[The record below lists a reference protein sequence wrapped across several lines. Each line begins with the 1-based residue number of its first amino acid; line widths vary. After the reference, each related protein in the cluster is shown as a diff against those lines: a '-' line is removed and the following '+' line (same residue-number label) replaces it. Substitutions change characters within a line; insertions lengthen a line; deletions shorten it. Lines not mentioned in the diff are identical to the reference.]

1 VRAVFVR
8 LPLIPHRNS
17 DLLTETLFYRIITTL
32 FEATYTI
39 TIPYLLTSMVLLRE
53 IISGGTLMKLIP
65 LHDWA
70 VIKPSAAEDVSAGGL
85 YLPDTAKEKPA
96 QGVVEAIGPGA
107 LEEEPYDKKKK
118 KDPKERKFIKTTIKP
133 GDYVLYEQY
142 AGQTYKVGDED
153 RVLVR
158 ERNILGM
165 LPGGAPKANPAPKP
179 LQLPATTSASRST
192 SIVPAGGTRAIT
204 ASGKKALAT
213 LSSVTP
219 KKPAQPK
226 KKAAKKAVKKAA
238 KKKAVAPAKKAAKK
252 AVPAKKKAAK
262 KTGKKGI
269 KKTAKKAKPAA
280 TKRKAA
286 KPAKKKR

>member
-1 VRAVFVR
+1 
-8 LPLIPHRNS
+8 
-17 DLLTETLFYRIITTL
+17 
-32 FEATYTI
+32 
-39 TIPYLLTSMVLLRE
+39 
-53 IISGGTLMKLIP
+53 MKLIP

-70 VIKPSAAEDVSAGGL
+70 VIKPSPADEVSAGGL

-118 KDPKERKFIKTTIKP
+118 KDPKDRKFIKTTVKP

-179 LQLPATTSASRST
+179 LQLPAATSDSRNT
-192 SIVPAGGTRAIT
+192 GIVRAAGTRALT
-204 ASGKKALAT
+204 TPGRKDLAT
-213 LSSVTP
+213 LLSTP
-219 KKPAQPK
+219 LRKPATPK
-226 KKAAKKAVKKAA
+226 KKAAKKALKKAA
-238 KKKAVAPAKKAAKK
+238 QKKAAAPAKKSAKK
-252 AVPAKKKAAK
+252 AAPAKKKTVK
-262 KTGKKGI
+262 KAV
-269 KKTAKKAKPAA
+269 KKTAKKAVKRAA
-280 TKRKAA
+280 KKA
-286 KPAKKKR
+286 KPAKKK

>member
-1 VRAVFVR
+1 
-8 LPLIPHRNS
+8 
-17 DLLTETLFYRIITTL
+17 
-32 FEATYTI
+32 
-39 TIPYLLTSMVLLRE
+39 
-53 IISGGTLMKLIP
+53 MKLIP

-70 VIKPSAAEDVSAGGL
+70 VIKPSPAEEVSAGGL

-118 KDPKERKFIKTTIKP
+118 KDPKDRKFIKTTVKP

-179 LQLPATTSASRST
+179 LQLPAST
-192 SIVPAGGTRAIT
+192 SGSRNTGIVRAVGTRALTT
-204 ASGKKALAT
+204 AGKKDLTT
-213 LSSVTP
+213 LLSTP
-219 KKPAQPK
+219 LRKPAKPK

-238 KKKAVAPAKKAAKK
+238 KKKAAAPAKKSAKK
-252 AVPAKKKAAK
+252 AAPAK
-262 KTGKKGI
+262 
-269 KKTAKKAKPAA
+269 KKTAKKAVKKAVKKTA
-280 TKRKAA
+280 NKTVKRAVKKA
-286 KPAKKKR
+286 KPAKKK